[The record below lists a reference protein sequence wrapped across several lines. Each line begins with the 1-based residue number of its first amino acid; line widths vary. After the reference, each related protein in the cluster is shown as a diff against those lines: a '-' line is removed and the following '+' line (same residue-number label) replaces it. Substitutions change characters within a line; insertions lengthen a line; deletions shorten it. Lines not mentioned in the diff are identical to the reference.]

1 MIRIQEIASSDGVFD
16 TTLHHPDVWYQEKH
30 LVYSTSALLA
40 MTKEKIM
47 AKKSKRQVRA
57 RPTKASTARGGDF
70 NPDYSAVKKDLKT
83 IGSLAG
89 FFVLVLIV
97 LSFFLR

>member
-1 MIRIQEIASSDGVFD
+1 
-16 TTLHHPDVWYQEKH
+16 
-30 LVYSTSALLA
+30 
-40 MTKEKIM
+40 M
-47 AKKSKRQVRA
+47 AKKSKRLVSN
-57 RPTKASTARGGDF
+57 RPLVAATPSTRGEF
-70 NPDYSAVKKDLKT
+70 NPDYSVVRKDLKT

>member
-1 MIRIQEIASSDGVFD
+1 
-16 TTLHHPDVWYQEKH
+16 
-30 LVYSTSALLA
+30 
-40 MTKEKIM
+40 M
-47 AKKSKRQVRA
+47 ARNNKRQVSK
-57 RPTKASTARGGDF
+57 RPVKASTTRGGDF
-70 NPDYSAVKKDLKT
+70 NPDYSAVRKDLKT

>member
-1 MIRIQEIASSDGVFD
+1 
-16 TTLHHPDVWYQEKH
+16 
-30 LVYSTSALLA
+30 
-40 MTKEKIM
+40 M
-47 AKKSKRQVRA
+47 AKKSKRRVNYRPASLTPVR
-57 RPTKASTARGGDF
+57 DEF

-89 FFVLVLIV
+89 FFVVLLVV